1 MNETRKNA
9 IQVNAEVI
17 NKKYIILSQTEG
29 YKTNVFILK
38 VFDIEEQ
45 IYKTLEVPK
54 RYLR

>member
-1 MNETRKNA
+1 MRLKINA
-9 IQVNAEVI
+9 IQVNAEVV
-17 NKKYIILSQTEG
+17 NKKYIVLSQTEG

-54 RYLR
+54 HYLR